1 VKSIAVVDKKQIGVI
16 PLRSQVQ
23 TFLRGSWGLLGIGV
37 LIAAVLLAFVVRAWA
52 ALRGGQA

>member
-1 VKSIAVVDKKQIGVI
+1 VDKKQIGVI